1 MNLTP
6 DAQHEL
12 DYYQWFVQHAP
23 RPADLQGM
31 GYTSTLLPYQPLIS
45 VITPTFNTPDRFLRE
60 AIESVMA
67 QAYPYWE
74 LCLADDASTEP
85 HVRQV
90 LEEYAKRD
98 DRIKVV
104 FRSENGHISRASNS
118 AIEIATGEFIALLD
132 HDDLLAPEALYEM
145 ALCLNHHP
153 ELDMIYSD
161 EDKLEE
167 NGTLRYP
174 FFKPDWCPD
183 SFLSRMYTC
192 HLGLYRRSIVN
203 TIGGF
208 RVGFEGSQ
216 DYDLVLRFTEQTQR
230 IHHISKILYHW
241 RIHAQSA
248 ASGAAAKPYAY
259 EAGKRAIASAIERRG
274 ENGVVHFVKNFPGFY
289 IVRYDCPKSSLVSI
303 IITVSPDNPF
313 LETCL
318 TSIFSSTTD
327 IPYEVILVSGKVND
341 VTHNLVQNW
350 SDRHPHRLTYQSYDG
365 AKNDVYLRN
374 TAANHA
380 RGNFLLFLSEKLEV
394 TTPYWI
400 EAMIEQ
406 SQRSTIGV
414 TSAILLDTDRK
425 IYHAGLLLSPT
436 QVFVFG
442 HQGSSKDDS
451 GYGGHLVGINNCSA
465 VTSDCLMCDREWFN
479 QIGKFEES
487 LPPLESGV
495 DLCLKS
501 LEQGLKNVCLPH
513 VVFRYRVNSENPLS
527 EQALSYF
534 QTRWLNALKHDRC
547 YSRHLTLETP
557 GYSIKP
563 SIRSSD
569 LTQLTSAIAKKQEL
583 REKLIRVRTR
593 LHDTQSEL
601 ERTQAQLAEIE
612 TSKFWKLRNY
622 WIRVKQFL
630 RKLSTRD

>member
-23 RPADLQGM
+23 RPADLEGM
-31 GYTSTLLPYQPLIS
+31 VNTSTLLPYQPLIS
-45 VITPTFNTPDRFLRE
+45 VITPTFNTPEPFLRE
-60 AIESVMA
+60 AIDSVID
-67 QAYPYWE
+67 QAYPHWE

-90 LEEYAKRD
+90 LEEYTKRD
-98 DRIKVV
+98 SRIKVI
-104 FRSENGHISRASNS
+104 FRPENGHISRASNS
-118 AIEIATGEFIALLD
+118 ALEVATGEFIALLD

-145 ALCLNHHP
+145 ALCLNHDP
-153 ELDMIYSD
+153 EIDMIYSD

-230 IHHISKILYHW
+230 IHHIPKILYHW

-259 EAGKRAIASAIERRG
+259 EAGKRAIASALERRG
-274 ENGVVHFVKNFPGFY
+274 ERGIVHFVQNFPGFY
-289 IVRYDCPKSSLVSI
+289 IVRYDCPTPSLVSI
-303 IITVSPDNPF
+303 IITVSPESLS

-318 TSIFSSTTD
+318 TSIFSSTTNV
-327 IPYEVILVSGKVND
+327 PYEVILISGRVND
-341 VTHNLVQNW
+341 STRNVIQNW
-350 SDRHPHRLTYQSYDG
+350 NNQQPHRLTYHSCED
-365 AKNDVYLRN
+365 AKNDLHLRN
-374 TAANHA
+374 IAANHA
-380 RGNFLLFLSEKLEV
+380 RGNFLLFLSDNLEV
-394 TTPYWI
+394 ITPDWI

-406 SQRSTIGV
+406 SQRSAIGV
-414 TSAILLDTDRK
+414 TSAILLDTDHK

-436 QVFVFG
+436 QFVFG
-442 HQGSSKDDS
+442 HQGSFKDES
-451 GYGGHLVGINNCSA
+451 GYGGQLIGINNYSA
-465 VTSDCLMCDREWFN
+465 VTSDCLMCDREWFD
-479 QIGKFEES
+479 QVGKFEES
-487 LPPLESGV
+487 LPVLESGV

-513 VVFRYRVNSENPLS
+513 VMFRYVVTPEKHLF
-527 EQALSYF
+527 EQTLSYF
-534 QTRWLNALKHDRC
+534 QTRWLNALSHDRC
-547 YSRHLTLETP
+547 YSRHLTLESP

-563 SIRSSD
+563 SPRSSD
-569 LTQLTSAIAKKQEL
+569 CTQLTIAIAKKQEL

-630 RKLSTRD
+630 R